1 MDLGNSSQ
9 GRSSQSPPQDNQLK
23 TDESKD
29 FIKSRLLT
37 NVLEP
42 EPHDTSRPVTGL
54 PMDHDYYPELAWG
67 GRRGGG
73 GLMEAH
79 DLLRKAGCH
88 PAALENMEP
97 NPDDDDDFLD
107 SGTEDDIDAEFEY
120 YDPGNTLYL
129 EPYDPCEPYGVE
141 AYPWPNNN
149 DIEPAIVTK
158 NMCYAQE
165 EGSLTREVYDW
176 KPTRKIATTPRGE
189 PTKLV
194 VKIQDM
200 LAGGE
205 TPGPQVLVCKVEEPS
220 EGFPECVVVKIC
232 DPLGYNVDTNNDGT
246 PWRETSRADIHVCC
260 EAATLDFLEKSPLLG
275 DKRLAPKYYGAFTLN
290 VPKIN
295 PTVGEG
301 GYREVPVL
309 VMEHIQ
315 GISMSTMC
323 AVDDAGVLRPPTSPA
338 RWYSNGTHT
347 LQMDE
352 ESRLEVLKI
361 FLDGYVQ
368 QLFAGVEQRRIEP
381 EHILIE
387 PTEKKYQ
394 PRVALIHYRDSLIDS
409 KHKKPLKMYE
419 DYEHP
424 PHPFTRFSCQKLRTL
439 TGWFPMKWKD
449 IDMDIWLIESFNDDK
464 WGPYQPSKM
473 IPDGVIL
480 EEMEKTGKIVKM
492 KAVRLGEE
500 ESK

>member
-1 MDLGNSSQ
+1 
-9 GRSSQSPPQDNQLK
+9 
-23 TDESKD
+23 
-29 FIKSRLLT
+29 
-37 NVLEP
+37 
-42 EPHDTSRPVTGL
+42 
-54 PMDHDYYPELAWG
+54 
-67 GRRGGG
+67 
-73 GLMEAH
+73 
-79 DLLRKAGCH
+79 
-88 PAALENMEP
+88 MEP
-97 NPDDDDDFLD
+97 NPDDDDDDLD
-107 SGTEDDIDAEFEY
+107 SGTDDDIDAEFEH

-176 KPTRKIATTPRGE
+176 KPTRKIATTPRSE

-220 EGFPECVVVKIC
+220 EGFP
-232 DPLGYNVDTNNDGT
+232 D
-246 PWRETSRADIHVCC
+246 
-260 EAATLDFLEKSPLLG
+260 PLLG
-275 DKRLAPKYYGAFTLN
+275 DRRLAPKFYGAYILK

-295 PTVGEG
+295 PTVGESG
-301 GYREVPVL
+301 TREVPAL
-309 VMEHIQ
+309 VMEQIQ
-315 GISMSTMC
+315 GKSMLAMC
-323 AVDDAGVLRPPTSPA
+323 AVNDTGVLRSPTSPA

-352 ESRLEVLKI
+352 ETRLEVLKI
-361 FLDGYVQ
+361 FLDGYVR

-381 EHILIE
+381 KHILIA
-387 PTEKKYQ
+387 PTEKKNE

-424 PHPFTRFSCQKLRTL
+424 PHSFTKFSCQKLRTL

-449 IDMDIWLIESFNDDK
+449 IDMDIWLIESFNDDER
-464 WGPYQPSKM
+464 GPYQPSKI
-473 IPDGVIL
+473 IPDGAIL
-480 EEMEKTGKIVKM
+480 EEMEKRGKIVKV
-492 KAVRLGEE
+492 KAERLSEE

>member
-1 MDLGNSSQ
+1 
-9 GRSSQSPPQDNQLK
+9 
-23 TDESKD
+23 
-29 FIKSRLLT
+29 
-37 NVLEP
+37 
-42 EPHDTSRPVTGL
+42 
-54 PMDHDYYPELAWG
+54 
-67 GRRGGG
+67 
-73 GLMEAH
+73 
-79 DLLRKAGCH
+79 
-88 PAALENMEP
+88 MEP
-97 NPDDDDDFLD
+97 NPDDDDDDLG
-107 SGTEDDIDAEFEY
+107 SGTDDDIDAKFEY
-120 YDPGNTLYL
+120 YDPGNTLHL

-176 KPTRKIATTPRGE
+176 KPTRKIATTPRSE
-189 PTKLV
+189 LTKLV

-205 TPGPQVLVCKVEEPS
+205 TPGPQVLVCKVEAPS

-275 DKRLAPKYYGAFTLN
+275 ERRLAPKFYGAYILK
-290 VPKIN
+290 VHKIN
-295 PTVGEG
+295 PNVGESG
-301 GYREVPVL
+301 TREVPVL

-315 GISMSTMC
+315 GIT
-323 AVDDAGVLRPPTSPA
+323 

-361 FLDGYVQ
+361 FLDGYVR

-381 EHILIE
+381 EHILIA
-387 PTEKKYQ
+387 PTKKKTE

-424 PHPFTRFSCQKLRTL
+424 PHPFTRFSCQKLRAL
-439 TGWFPMKWKD
+439 
-449 IDMDIWLIESFNDDK
+449 LV
-464 WGPYQPSKM
+464 
-473 IPDGVIL
+473 PD
-480 EEMEKTGKIVKM
+480 EMEGY
-492 KAVRLGEE
+492 
-500 ESK
+500 

>member
-1 MDLGNSSQ
+1 
-9 GRSSQSPPQDNQLK
+9 
-23 TDESKD
+23 
-29 FIKSRLLT
+29 
-37 NVLEP
+37 
-42 EPHDTSRPVTGL
+42 
-54 PMDHDYYPELAWG
+54 
-67 GRRGGG
+67 
-73 GLMEAH
+73 
-79 DLLRKAGCH
+79 
-88 PAALENMEP
+88 MEP
-97 NPDDDDDFLD
+97 NPDDDDDDLD
-107 SGTEDDIDAEFEY
+107 SGTDDDIDAEFEH

-176 KPTRKIATTPRGE
+176 KPTRKIATTPRSE

-220 EGFPECVVVKIC
+220 EGFPE
-232 DPLGYNVDTNNDGT
+232 
-246 PWRETSRADIHVCC
+246 
-260 EAATLDFLEKSPLLG
+260 
-275 DKRLAPKYYGAFTLN
+275 RLAPKFYGAYILK

-295 PTVGEG
+295 PTVGESG
-301 GYREVPVL
+301 TREVPAL
-309 VMEHIQ
+309 VMEQIQ
-315 GISMSTMC
+315 GKSMLAMC
-323 AVDDAGVLRPPTSPA
+323 AVNDTGVLRSPTSPA

-352 ESRLEVLKI
+352 ETRLEVLKI
-361 FLDGYVQ
+361 FLDGYVR

-381 EHILIE
+381 KHILIA
-387 PTEKKYQ
+387 PTEKKNE

-424 PHPFTRFSCQKLRTL
+424 PHSFTKFSCQKLRTL

-449 IDMDIWLIESFNDDK
+449 IDMDIWLIESFNDDER
-464 WGPYQPSKM
+464 GPYQPSKI
-473 IPDGVIL
+473 IPDGAIL
-480 EEMEKTGKIVKM
+480 EEMEKRGKIVKV
-492 KAVRLGEE
+492 KAERLSEE

>member
-1 MDLGNSSQ
+1 MGPHHPSQ
-9 GRSSQSPPQDNQLK
+9 GQRSEPPPEEQQSAVAENARRVEENLAAPA
-23 TDESKD
+23 
-29 FIKSRLLT
+29 
-37 NVLEP
+37 P
-42 EPHDTSRPVTGL
+42 EAGSHDTSSPVTGL
-54 PMDHDYYPELAWG
+54 PMDRDFYPELAWG
-67 GRRGGG
+67 GRREGG

-79 DLLRKAGCH
+79 DHLSEAGRL
-88 PAALENMEP
+88 PAVLENLEQTTG
-97 NPDDDDDFLD
+97 DDDDDLG
-107 SGTEDDIDAEFEY
+107 SGTDDDIDAEFEY

-149 DIEPAIVTK
+149 DIEPAIVGK

-165 EGSLTREVYDW
+165 EGSLTREL
-176 KPTRKIATTPRGE
+176 
-189 PTKLV
+189 TKLV

-260 EAATLDFLEKSPLLG
+260 EAAALDFLDKSPLIG
-275 DKRLAPKYYGAFTLN
+275 DKRLAPKYYGAFILN

-315 GISMSTMC
+315 GISMSAMC
-323 AVDDAGVLRPPTSPA
+323 AVNDTGVLRPPTSPA

-352 ESRLEVLKI
+352 ETRLEVLKI

-381 EHILIE
+381 EHILIA
-387 PTEKKYQ
+387 PTEKYQ

-424 PHPFTRFSCQKLRTL
+424 PHPFTRFSCQKLRAL
-439 TGWFPMKWKD
+439 TGWFPSKWKE

-464 WGPYQPSKM
+464 WGPYQPSKI
-473 IPDGVIL
+473 IPDGAIL
-480 EEMEKTGKIVKM
+480 EEMEKRGKIVKV
-492 KAVRLGEE
+492 KSERLGEE